1 MTMPA
6 DAELH
11 SHLRLVA
18 RGILKGSVVPVLGAG
33 ANLCD
38 RAPDESWRP
47 GANLPSGAELAAWLA
62 REFECEVG
70 DRSDLLRVSQYAD
83 VTSGEGPLY
92 ERLHELFD
100 RDYPIPTLHR
110 FLATL
115 PARMAKK
122 DLPVR
127 YQLIVTTNYD
137 DLMERALREA
147 GEPFDVVRYLATG
160 RYRGKFIHDASD
172 AGGTATGSG
181 DRERVIAVPK
191 RYDAVSSEHRTVVL
205 KIHGAVD
212 RADDA
217 QDSYVITEDHYI
229 DYLTHT
235 TPNELI
241 PVKLLDELLHC
252 HFLFLGY
259 AMRDWNLRVILHR
272 IWGLRDLGWKA
283 WAVQAHVDRLDARL
297 WGKRDVELHEVS
309 LSDYIRELAV
319 CIDEVIEEQRVSIG

>member
-1 MTMPA
+1 MPTTPA
-6 DAELH
+6 LN
-11 SHLRLVA
+11 SHFRLVA

-38 RAPDESWRP
+38 RAPEERWTP
-47 GANLPSGAELAAWLA
+47 GGNLPSGGELAAWLA
-62 REFECEVG
+62 EEFECEIG
-70 DRSDLLRVSQYAD
+70 DRSDLLLVSQYAD

-92 ERLHELFD
+92 ERLHALFD

-115 PARMAKK
+115 PARMAAH
-122 DLPVR
+122 DLPPR
-127 YQLIVTTNYD
+127 HQLIVTTNYD
-137 DLMERALREA
+137 DLLERALREA

-160 RYRGKFIHDASD
+160 PNRGKFVHEQPHDEP
-172 AGGTATGSG
+172 TGSQG
-181 DRERVIAVPK
+181 RERVIDVPK
-191 RYDAVSSEHRTVVL
+191 RYTAVSSEERTVVL

-212 RADDA
+212 RDDEA
-217 QDSYVITEDHYI
+217 HDSYVITEDHYI

-241 PVKLLDELLHC
+241 PVNLLDELLHC

-272 IWGLRDLGWKA
+272 IWALRDLGWNA
-283 WAVQAHVDRLDARL
+283 WAVQRQVDLLDEKL
-297 WGKRDVELHEVS
+297 WRKRDVELYELG
-309 LSDYIRELAV
+309 LSEYIGELAARV
-319 CIDEVIEEQRVSIG
+319 DELIAKPHDALG